1 MINQNLKLNPKL
13 FQDDIEKEP
22 TRFGYGRGLV
32 VAGTADKNVV
42 ALSADLTGSTKTDDF
57 KKEFPDRFIE
67 VGIGEQNMASLAAGL
82 AAVGKVPFFASYA
95 MFSPGRNWE
104 QIRTTICYNNSNCK
118 VAGAHAGVSVGP
130 DGATHQAIEDVA
142 LTRVLPRMTVIVP
155 CDSVETEKATIA
167 AAKMFGP
174 VYVRYN
180 REKTPIITTKETPF
194 EIGKAIV
201 LREGKDVSV
210 FACGQLVYRALQAA
224 EELSKEGIDAEV
236 VNVHTIKPL
245 DEQTIL
251 GSTQKTNCVVTVEEH
266 QIAGGMGSAIA
277 ETLVKQYPVPMEFV
291 GVKDSFGE
299 SGEPDELLEK
309 FGLTSAGVKEAIKKV
324 ISRKK

>member
-1 MINQNLKLNPKL
+1 
-13 FQDDIEKEP
+13 
-22 TRFGYGRGLV
+22 
-32 VAGTADKNVV
+32 
-42 ALSADLTGSTKTDDF
+42 
-57 KKEFPDRFIE
+57 
-67 VGIGEQNMASLAAGL
+67 MASLAAGL
-82 AAVGKVPFFASYA
+82 AAAGKVPFFASYA

-142 LTRVLPRMTVIVP
+142 LTRVIPRMTVIVP
-155 CDSVETEKATIA
+155 CDSIETEKATIA
-167 AAKMFGP
+167 AAKTFGP
-174 VYVRYN
+174 FYIRYN

-224 EELSKEGIDAEV
+224 EELSKEGVDVEV
-236 VNVHTIKPL
+236 INIHTIKPL
-245 DEQTIL
+245 DEKAIL
-251 GSTQKTNCVVTVEEH
+251 ESVKKTNCVVTVEEH

-277 ETLVKQYPVPMEFV
+277 EALVKEYPVPMEFV
-291 GVKDSFGE
+291 GVKDRFGE
-299 SGEPDELLEK
+299 SGDPDELLEK
-309 FGLTSAGVKEAIKKV
+309 FGLTSAGVKEAIKKA
-324 ISRKK
+324 IGRKK